1 MATLYLVSSQVG
13 DHLALIANGREEL
26 TSKLNY
32 FYSLTEEQIEELIV
46 TKHLVFR
53 VVDEE
58 SIVRTTVLQL
68 DSTEI

>member
-1 MATLYLVSSQVG
+1 MATLYLVSVQVG
-13 DHLALIANGREEL
+13 DNLPLIANGREEL

-32 FYSLTEEQIEELIV
+32 FYNLTEKQIEELVV

-53 VVDEE
+53 MVDEE
-58 SIVRTTVLQL
+58 SIIKTIVLQL